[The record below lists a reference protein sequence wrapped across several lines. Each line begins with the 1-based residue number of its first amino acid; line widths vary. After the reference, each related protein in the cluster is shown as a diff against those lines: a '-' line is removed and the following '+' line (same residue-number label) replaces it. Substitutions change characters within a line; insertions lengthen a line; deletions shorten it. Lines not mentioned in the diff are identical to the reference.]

1 MLFTNTL
8 AQSIRV
14 LSGFV
19 LAFVLAPIMLARL
32 GLAAFGVWA
41 VTGALATY
49 AGLLDLGITR
59 SLSRFVALFDARG
72 EERHVRE
79 CFGLGLLVVTALGL
93 IAVAL
98 AAVLAPLAT
107 KLLGVLSVHD
117 MRIVLL
123 SSAVIL
129 VGQGYTNVL
138 EAIPVGLRRMVAP
151 SVAGTVGTVLYFAA
165 SVTALLASRHL
176 KVYAVANAA
185 AAVVAILPAVIALV
199 HVRRG
204 LLPALPRRPLLKEVV
219 GFGARNQVTWLA
231 DLVNNQT
238 DKIVIASVIGVRA
251 AGAYELAARAVGAMR
266 AASVLTVSAMI
277 PTMTAVIAEHG
288 RSVIREHYRTYT
300 RRAVALAFPVFVL
313 GCVASP
319 FVLLA
324 WLGEVPARSQPILVV
339 MALAY
344 LVQLTT
350 EVASTTALADGNVGM
365 VASNAVL
372 GAGVNIALTVALAPF
387 FGLWGVLAGTLLAIV
402 ATSVLLIVKF
412 HRRYGLPPRDYLFGV
427 GTPFLLAVGLGIP
440 FAALAVAVGTPG
452 SRGAAAILL
461 ASVSI
466 LYALAY
472 WVSASRLGLLPERL
486 TLKLARP
493 RVASGA

>member
-1 MLFTNTL
+1 
-8 AQSIRV
+8 
-14 LSGFV
+14 
-19 LAFVLAPIMLARL
+19 
-32 GLAAFGVWA
+32 
-41 VTGALATY
+41 
-49 AGLLDLGITR
+49 
-59 SLSRFVALFDARG
+59 
-72 EERHVRE
+72 
-79 CFGLGLLVVTALGL
+79 
-93 IAVAL
+93 
-98 AAVLAPLAT
+98 
-107 KLLGVLSVHD
+107 
-117 MRIVLL
+117 
-123 SSAVIL
+123 
-129 VGQGYTNVL
+129 
-138 EAIPVGLRRMVAP
+138 
-151 SVAGTVGTVLYFAA
+151 
-165 SVTALLASRHL
+165 
-176 KVYAVANAA
+176 
-185 AAVVAILPAVIALV
+185 
-199 HVRRG
+199 
-204 LLPALPRRPLLKEVV
+204 
-219 GFGARNQVTWLA
+219 
-231 DLVNNQT
+231 
-238 DKIVIASVIGVRA
+238 
-251 AGAYELAARAVGAMR
+251 
-266 AASVLTVSAMI
+266 
-277 PTMTAVIAEHG
+277 
-288 RSVIREHYRTYT
+288 
-300 RRAVALAFPVFVL
+300 
-313 GCVASP
+313 
-319 FVLLA
+319 
-324 WLGEVPARSQPILVV
+324 